1 MLLNF
6 QKLNLKA
13 HYCVNER
20 QPLYLVHGHLN
31 PIPTLA
37 SCYCNIHA
45 KYDLGFRPPS
55 LSFHIQ
61 SHDINPSQIVTSL
74 SPGDMITISVC

>member
-13 HYCVNER
+13 YYRVNER
-20 QPLYLVHGHLN
+20 PLLYLVHGHLN

-37 SCYCNIHA
+37 SCYCNIRA
-45 KYDLGFRPPS
+45 KYVLGFRPLS

-61 SHDINPSQIVTSL
+61 SHDINPSQMVTSL